1 MTVEDVL
8 KNITCGEN
16 VCPINIY
23 NNVGKEHTQFE
34 YGDFVNGKVHPSYLR
49 EEVDHWTQYEG
60 NGVVSI
66 TLKWKTDD
74 GR

>member
-23 NNVGKEHTQFE
+23 ITMLEK
-34 YGDFVNGKVHPSYLR
+34 
-49 EEVDHWTQYEG
+49 
-60 NGVVSI
+60 SI
-66 TLKWKTDD
+66 LNLSMVIL
-74 GR
+74 